1 MSSIKDD
8 RGYNQGFKP
17 SKALSIRTQRRC
29 DYIISQMDLTNMDI
43 NILEIGCGTGE
54 LAFIL
59 ASKTQKKV
67 IGTDLCVPFIEEAIS
82 KYNLP
87 NLSYKIVDFI
97 YPESLLERKFN
108 YIVGNGILHHLYK
121 DINKALDNFKKLLVP
136 NGKIIFLEPNLYNPY
151 CYLIFNTSSWL
162 RRWAKLEPGEMALK
176 KREMKEALQTTGYKS
191 IKIEFKDFLLP
202 NIPSFLIYPL
212 ITLGSLLENLP
223 LINKISQ
230 SIYISAEW
238 RGPE

>member
-1 MSSIKDD
+1 
-8 RGYNQGFKP
+8 
-17 SKALSIRTQRRC
+17 LS
-29 DYIISQMDLTNMDI
+29 
-43 NILEIGCGTGE
+43 E
-54 LAFIL
+54 L
-59 ASKTQKKV
+59 
-67 IGTDLCVPFIEEAIS
+67 
-82 KYNLP
+82 
-87 NLSYKIVDFI
+87 
-97 YPESLLERKFN
+97 KFD
-108 YIVGNGILHHLYK
+108 YIVGNGILHHLYR
-121 DINKALDNFKKLLVP
+121 DIDKTLNNLKKFLVP

-176 KREMKEALQTTGYKS
+176 KREMKEALQIAGYKS

-202 NIPSFLIYPL
+202 NTPSFLIYPL